1 MLWNYFATRHGKRG
15 VDGASALLKRKLR
28 KEQIEPQGLKIQ
40 NAGKVVYFLQFEANK
55 LHATHENVRRTI
67 SKTLWEIKVGDVDR
81 MKDNIFVKIVI
92 KQL

>member
-1 MLWNYFATRHGKRG
+1 
-15 VDGASALLKRKLR
+15 
-28 KEQIEPQGLKIQ
+28 
-40 NAGKVVYFLQFEANK
+40 LQFEANK

-92 KQL
+92 K